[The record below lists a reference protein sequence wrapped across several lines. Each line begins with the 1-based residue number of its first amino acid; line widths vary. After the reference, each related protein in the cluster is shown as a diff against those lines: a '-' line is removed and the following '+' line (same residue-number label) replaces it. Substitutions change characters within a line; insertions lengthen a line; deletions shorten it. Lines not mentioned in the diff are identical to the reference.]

1 MRRLRMQKSN
11 VREYWER
18 YVFNVGCHG
27 PRQLHDVYNK
37 WSDAKQE
44 AWNQIAKEC
53 ADRNGFKLSIITYSV
68 QYFTAGYM
76 YKDGNKLMFRVHT
89 STDSGTME
97 LGPNEKCDAIQHKVL

>member
-1 MRRLRMQKSN
+1 MQKSK

-27 PRQLHDVYNK
+27 PRQLNNVYNK
-37 WSDAKQE
+37 WSDTKQE
-44 AWNQIAKEC
+44 AWYQIAKEC
-53 ADRNGFKLSIITYSV
+53 ADRKGFKLSVITYSV

-76 YKDGNKLMFRVHT
+76 YKDDNKLMFRVHT

>member
-1 MRRLRMQKSN
+1 MQKSKI
-11 VREYWER
+11 REFWER
-18 YVFNVGCHG
+18 YVFNVGCDG
-27 PRQLHDVYNK
+27 PRQLHDVYNR

-53 ADRNGFKLSIITYSV
+53 ADRNGFKLSVITYSV

-76 YKDGNKLMFRVHT
+76 YKDGDKLMFRVHT

-97 LGPNEKCDAIQHKVL
+97 IGKNEKYDAIQHKVL

>member
-1 MRRLRMQKSN
+1 MKKYGI

-53 ADRNGFKLSIITYSV
+53 AYRNGFKLSVITHSRH
-68 QYFTAGYM
+68 YFTVGYM
-76 YKDGNKLMFRVHT
+76 YKDGDKLMFCVHT
-89 STDSGTME
+89 PADYGTME

>member
-1 MRRLRMQKSN
+1 MQKSK

-27 PRQLHDVYNK
+27 PRHLNDVYGK

-44 AWNQIAKEC
+44 AWDQIAKEC
-53 ADRNGFKLSIITYSV
+53 EDRNGFKLSVITYSV

-76 YKDGNKLMFRVHT
+76 YKDGDKLMFRVHT
-89 STDSGTME
+89 SAESDTME
-97 LGPNEKCDAIQHKVL
+97 LGKNEKYDAIQHKVL

>member
-1 MRRLRMQKSN
+1 MKKYGV
-11 VREYWER
+11 VRGYWER

-44 AWNQIAKEC
+44 AWDKIAKEC
-53 ADRNGFKLSIITYSV
+53 ADRNGFKLSVITYSI

-76 YKDGNKLMFRVHT
+76 YKDGDKLIFRVHT
-89 STDSGTME
+89 PAYCDTME